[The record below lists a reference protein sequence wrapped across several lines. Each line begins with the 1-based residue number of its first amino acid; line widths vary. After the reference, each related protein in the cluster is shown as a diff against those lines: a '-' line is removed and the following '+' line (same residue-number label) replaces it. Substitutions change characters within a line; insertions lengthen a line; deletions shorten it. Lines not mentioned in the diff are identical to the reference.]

1 MRVMCTECGQLG
13 RITKTNRMTVGIA
26 NLYCQCTDASCGH
39 SWVSTLAY
47 SHTLSPSAKRASA
60 MAIALA
66 RGLSPEAHAPLCQS
80 MNERQKQLDEQAAKE
95 QKKPVSTDRWVL

>member
-1 MRVMCTECGQLG
+1 
-13 RITKTNRMTVGIA
+13 
-26 NLYCQCTDASCGH
+26 
-39 SWVSTLAY
+39 
-47 SHTLSPSAKRASA
+47 

-95 QKKPVSTDRWVL
+95 QKKPVSNDRWVL